1 LEMSTSPIENE
12 NEEVLTF
19 LPPHLRQSAVFLG
32 RELAWRTEDA
42 LRVIGCLALRSWA
55 VVGVQLMDQV
65 EGAPLWIMSSDYRVD
80 KGLGRE
86 AYVVSCAE
94 NAKLFIQEFSV
105 TSESLFLLVW
115 NQP

>member
-1 LEMSTSPIENE
+1 
-12 NEEVLTF
+12 
-19 LPPHLRQSAVFLG
+19 
-32 RELAWRTEDA
+32 
-42 LRVIGCLALRSWA
+42 
-55 VVGVQLMDQV
+55 
-65 EGAPLWIMSSDYRVD
+65 
-80 KGLGRE
+80 LGRE